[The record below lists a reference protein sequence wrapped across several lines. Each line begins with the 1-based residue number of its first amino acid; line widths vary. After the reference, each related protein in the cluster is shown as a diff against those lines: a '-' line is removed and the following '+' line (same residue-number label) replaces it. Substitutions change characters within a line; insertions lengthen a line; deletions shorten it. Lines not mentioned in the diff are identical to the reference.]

1 LMSITLL
8 QRSITSLNTM
18 PKQMKRTRSFSKAT
32 AMQSP
37 TFSLATKLNVTDD
50 ITHNHRPAVIG
61 HRGSL
66 YTALENTSRS
76 FIEAAQA
83 GADGIEL
90 DVFLL
95 KCGTLVVF
103 HGTGTDQSP
112 GLLSSYCGIEGSILE
127 YTADEARRLTFN
139 KHSDQFG
146 CGPSLI
152 TDDNHDNHYCY
163 VHTLEEVLITLRDHP
178 DVKPDFVI
186 KIELKG
192 PGTAFPSVEL
202 VKKHNMMH
210 RCQFASFNHERI
222 AEVKSLAPDA
232 ITGALW
238 ADLPDDFLE
247 RCLQVQADEVHFRYD
262 TCTHNNV
269 EAAHNAGLNTMAW
282 FRGPKAMGTDAI
294 KYHDVGNEDVNMYKT
309 VLQSGVMSLCANR
322 PSIALEAVLEQVAR
336 CISDD
341 EDE

>member
-1 LMSITLL
+1 
-8 QRSITSLNTM
+8 
-18 PKQMKRTRSFSKAT
+18 
-32 AMQSP
+32 
-37 TFSLATKLNVTDD
+37 
-50 ITHNHRPAVIG
+50 VIG

-76 FIEAAQA
+76 FIHAAQA

-103 HGTGTDQSP
+103 HGTGSDQSP
-112 GLLSSYCGIEGSILE
+112 GLLKSYCGIDGSILD
-127 YTADEARRLTFN
+127 YTAEEARKLLTFN
-139 KHSDQFG
+139 KDSDEFG
-146 CGPSLI
+146 CGADLI
-152 TDDNHDNHYCY
+152 TDDTHCDHYCY
-163 VHTLEEVLITLRDHP
+163 VHTLEEVLLTLRDHP

-210 RCQFASFNHERI
+210 RCQFASFNHTRI
-222 AEVKSLAPDA
+222 AEVKSFAPDA

-247 RCLQVQADEVHFRYD
+247 RCLQVQANEVHFRYD
-262 TCTHNNV
+262 TCTPKNV
-269 EAAHNAGLNTMAW
+269 KTAHKAGLGTMAW
-282 FRGPKAMGTDAI
+282 FRGPKAMTSDAS
-294 KYHDVGNEDVNMYKT
+294 KYHDCGNEDVAMYKV
-309 VLQSGVMSLCANR
+309 VLQTGVGSLCANR
-322 PSIALEAVLEQVAR
+322 PSIALEAVSEHVAR
-336 CISDD
+336 YISDD
-341 EDE
+341 EEE

>member
-1 LMSITLL
+1 
-8 QRSITSLNTM
+8 
-18 PKQMKRTRSFSKAT
+18 MKRTRSFSKAT

-146 CGPSLI
+146 
-152 TDDNHDNHYCY
+152 
-163 VHTLEEVLITLRDHP
+163 
-178 DVKPDFVI
+178 
-186 KIELKG
+186 
-192 PGTAFPSVEL
+192 
-202 VKKHNMMH
+202 
-210 RCQFASFNHERI
+210 
-222 AEVKSLAPDA
+222 
-232 ITGALW
+232 
-238 ADLPDDFLE
+238 
-247 RCLQVQADEVHFRYD
+247 
-262 TCTHNNV
+262 
-269 EAAHNAGLNTMAW
+269 
-282 FRGPKAMGTDAI
+282 
-294 KYHDVGNEDVNMYKT
+294 
-309 VLQSGVMSLCANR
+309 
-322 PSIALEAVLEQVAR
+322 
-336 CISDD
+336 
-341 EDE
+341 